1 MSTVRYTMEFYI
13 LTHNNLFCVEYQ
25 IKTIRQFCKDPFHI
39 IILDSNCG
47 EYPNVSQKLKQR
59 CDTLNVELIVL
70 PTLLAMKGQN
80 GSLILGTKL
89 NYVYHE
95 IVKKR
100 EPKYFAFLDQDMF
113 MFKPFSI
120 IPFLDEYGI
129 WGDVDEPSNAKTPSL
144 SKSDIVNGPWF
155 LHPWL
160 SFYRY
165 DFVKDYPLDFMPCE
179 HFDTGGKLWEAL
191 VSKRGLDKRDYW
203 FRENIQMLFPF
214 EEVSNAGPH
223 PYETHYFIFGGK
235 KVYGQVQVNNG
246 FIHMLNSPNDL
257 LHPKVAY
264 VKGFLDACLH
274 TN

>member
-1 MSTVRYTMEFYI
+1 MIEFYI
-13 LTHNNLFCVEYQ
+13 LTHNNLFCAEYQ

-39 IILDSNCG
+39 VILDSNCG
-47 EYPNVSQKLKQR
+47 EYPEVSRRLKQL
-59 CDTLNVELIVL
+59 CDSSSIELLVI
-70 PTLLAMKGQN
+70 PNHLAMKKQDP
-80 GSLILGTKL
+80 SDILGTKL

-120 IPFLDEYGI
+120 IPFLDRYGM
-129 WGDVDEPSNAKTPSL
+129 WGDVDEPDNAKTPSL
-144 SKSDIVNGPWF
+144 NKSDIVNGPWK

-160 SFYRY
+160 SFYKY
-165 DFVKDYPLDFMPCE
+165 DFVKDYPLDFMPCD
-179 HFDTGGKLWEAL
+179 HFDTGGKLWETF
-191 VSKRGLDKRDYW
+191 VSKRGLNKRDYW
-203 FRENIQMLFPF
+203 FRENILMLFPF

-223 PYETHYFIFGGK
+223 PYETHYFMLGDK

-246 FIHMLNSPNDL
+246 FIHMLNSPNDI

-264 VKGFLDACLH
+264 VKGFLEASLQ
-274 TN
+274 TNV